1 MKSKIKILKYAMPI
15 LFFMIWF
22 AYGYYDLNI
31 KYSKPVDYSNEAI
44 IINTSDKSYM
54 SKARVTLK
62 GNWKRNGYLFLE
74 SYLDVEFED
83 PRFSD
88 FQKPSYLAISYEKKY
103 NRVHIMNLENG
114 NYISGKGFGDR
125 SLKKLILNINDSNGI
140 NSSYYLISPATNI
153 EEARSIINSVVQA
166 KDKVTFDQ

>member
-1 MKSKIKILKYAMPI
+1 
-15 LFFMIWF
+15 
-22 AYGYYDLNI
+22 
-31 KYSKPVDYSNEAI
+31 
-44 IINTSDKSYM
+44 
-54 SKARVTLK
+54 
-62 GNWKRNGYLFLE
+62 
-74 SYLDVEFED
+74 
-83 PRFSD
+83 
-88 FQKPSYLAISYEKKY
+88 
-103 NRVHIMNLENG
+103 MNLEKG